1 MCKWLVVRTTPDV
14 PRIKMFGGGGVG
26 KKLPKA
32 CETKDVKQVTI
43 KSNNYPF
50 LLHPFQ
56 GILSLK
62 IKWYEI

>member
-1 MCKWLVVRTTPDV
+1 MACGTYDSRCPQNKDV
-14 PRIKMFGGGGVG
+14 WGGGVG

-62 IKWYEI
+62 IKWCEI